1 MALQKFPRI
10 CPTCEA
16 SCGLVIEADPDTG
29 EVSRVSGDSD
39 HPSSQGYVCPKSQAI
54 KALREDP
61 DRLRKPLIRESEGF
75 REASWEEA
83 LDFAAAGLKQVQAQ
97 HGPQAL
103 GLYLGNP
110 TAHVAALQMVV
121 GSLLGVMPAMMTGAA
136 AIDNFARN
144 MVDAFLYGDVGNVPV
159 PDVDRTDFFLI
170 FGANPMVSNGS
181 MFGAPGMPGRLKG
194 VKARGGRLV
203 VVDPRRTP
211 TAELADDH
219 FAIRPGTDALL
230 ALAMVD
236 TLFREG
242 LVRLGRM
249 EGHVSGL
256 DELRAVAAQ
265 FPAERIA
272 PLTGIAAARIT
283 QLARDFAAAGSAA
296 AYCRVGINTQSF
308 GTLGVWAIDCL
319 NVLTGNCD
327 AEGGVIFPEGSLPV
341 FTHDAYVGDQ
351 PPYGRWRSRVSG
363 APELG
368 GTVPTHAMW
377 EDIETP
383 GPGRIRGMTIIAGN
397 PVLSNPNADRVAA
410 ALDSLDFLVAVDIY
424 LNETTRFADV
434 ILPPGDHLRH
444 SEFTLIWNNWMVED
458 VVSWSPRILPLDADG
473 RTDWS
478 IINGLAARFAG
489 IDEATYDLRCAV
501 EYLSRQAPR
510 LPRLPAGAEIADLL
524 ARSDGEDWPER
535 IFDILLRGGKNGDG
549 FGSHPGGLSLARLRE
564 SPAGISSGPMAPG
577 RLPGAI
583 ATPDGKLALAAAPF
597 LADIPRLERAIAE
610 GRFAPGTMRLIG
622 RREMRSNNSWMH
634 NLRPLVKGPKRCT
647 AMINPGDATRLGIGE
662 GDEVRL
668 RSRVG
673 EITLPARITDEVGIG
688 TVCVPHGWSEALDG
702 SRLGLAHSLS
712 GANYNRLSDDA
723 AFDVPSGC
731 ASFNGTPIVVEPVRA
746 AAQLD
751 AA

>member
-16 SCGLVIEADPDTG
+16 SCGLVIEADQDSG
-29 EVSRVSGDSD
+29 EVGRVFGDPD

-61 DRLRKPLIRESEGF
+61 DRLRKPLIRESGGF

-83 LDFAAAGLKQVQAQ
+83 LDYAAAGLKQVFAE
-97 HGPQAL
+97 HGQQAL

-110 TAHVAALQMVV
+110 TAHVAALQMVS
-121 GSLLGVMPAMMTGAA
+121 GPLLGVMPALLTGAA

-144 MVDAFLYGDVGNVPV
+144 MVDAFLYGNIGNVPV
-159 PDVDRTDFFLI
+159 PDVDRTEFFLI
-170 FGANPMVSNGS
+170 FGANPMVSHGS
-181 MFGAPGMPGRLKG
+181 MFGAPGMPGRLKRL
-194 VKARGGRLV
+194 KRRGARLV

-242 LVRLGRM
+242 LVRLGRI

-256 DELRAVAAQ
+256 NELRVVAAA
-265 FPAERIA
+265 FPPDRVAALTGIGAERIA
-272 PLTGIAAARIT
+272 
-283 QLARDFAAAGSAA
+283 QLARDFATAGSAA
-296 AYCRVGINTQSF
+296 AYCRVGVNTQSF

-327 AEGGVIFPEGSLPV
+327 AEGGVIFPEGCLPL

-351 PPYGRWRSRVSG
+351 APYGRWRSRVSG

-368 GTVPTHAMW
+368 GVVPTHAMW

-383 GPGRIRGMTIIAGN
+383 GAGRIRGMTIIAGN
-397 PVLSNPNADRVAA
+397 PVLSNPNAGRVAA
-410 ALDSLDFLVAVDIY
+410 ALESLDFMVAVDIY

-458 VVSWSPRILPLDADG
+458 VVSWSPRILPSDPDG

-478 IINGLAARFAG
+478 IVNGLAARFAG
-489 IDEATYDLRCAV
+489 IDEAEYDLRCAT
-501 EYLSRQAPR
+501 EYLARQAPH
-510 LPRLPAGAEIADLL
+510 LPRLPAGADVADLL
-524 ARSDGEDWPER
+524 ARADGEDWPER

-549 FGSHPGGLSLARLRE
+549 FGSHPGGLSLGRLRE
-564 SPAGISSGPMAPG
+564 SPAGISYGPMSPG
-577 RLPGAI
+577 RLPRAI

-597 LADIPRLERAIAE
+597 LADIPRLEEAIAD
-610 GRFAPGTMRLIG
+610 GMFAPDTLRLIG
-622 RREMRSNNSWMH
+622 RREARSNNSWMH

-647 AMINPGDATRLGIGE
+647 AMINPADATRLGIGE
-662 GDEVRL
+662 GEEVRL
-668 RSRVG
+668 TSRVG
-673 EITLPARITDEVGIG
+673 EVTLPARLTDEVGIG

-702 SRLGLAHSLS
+702 ARLGLAHSLG

-723 AFDVPSGC
+723 AFDVPSGGAC
-731 ASFNGTPIVVEPVRA
+731 FNATPIVIEKRS
-746 AAQLD
+746 
-751 AA
+751 

>member
-1 MALQKFPRI
+1 MALQRFARI

-16 SCGLVIEADPDTG
+16 SCGLVIEVDQDSG
-29 EVSRVSGDSD
+29 EMGRVSGDPD
-39 HPSSQGYVCPKSQAI
+39 HPSSLGYVCPKSQAI
-54 KALREDP
+54 KALRQDP
-61 DRLRKPLIRESEGF
+61 DRLSKPLIREGESF

-83 LDFAAAGLKQVQAQ
+83 LDYAAAGLKQVLAT

-103 GLYLGNP
+103 GAYLGNP
-110 TAHVAALQMVV
+110 TAHVAALQIVS
-121 GSLLGVMPAMMTGAA
+121 GPLLGVMPALLTGAA

-144 MVDAFLYGDVGNVPV
+144 MVGAFLYGDIGNVPV

-170 FGANPMVSNGS
+170 FGANPLVSHGS
-181 MFGAPGMPGRLKG
+181 MFGAPDMPGRLKQL
-194 VKARGGRLV
+194 KARGARLV

-211 TAELADDH
+211 TAALADDH
-219 FAIRPGTDALL
+219 FAIRPGADALL
-230 ALAMVD
+230 ALAMID
-236 TLFREG
+236 TLFKEG

-249 EGHVSGL
+249 EGRVSGL
-256 DELRAVAAQ
+256 DELRAVAAE
-265 FPAERIA
+265 FPPRRVAA
-272 PLTGIAAARIT
+272 LTGIAPERIA

-296 AYCRVGINTQSF
+296 AYSRVGVNTQSF

-327 AEGGVIFPEGSLPV
+327 AEGGVIFPQGSLPV
-341 FTHDAYVGDQ
+341 FTHDAYAGDQ

-363 APELG
+363 SPELG
-368 GTVPTHAMW
+368 GVVPTHAMW

-383 GPGRIRGMTIIAGN
+383 GPGQVRGLTIIAGN
-397 PVLSNPNADRVAA
+397 PVLSNPNAGRVAA
-410 ALDSLDFLVAVDIY
+410 ALDSLDFMVAVDIY

-458 VVSWSPRILPLDADG
+458 VISWSPRILPPDPG
-473 RTDWS
+473 ERTDWS
-478 IINGLAARFAG
+478 IINGLAARLAG
-489 IDEATYDLRCAV
+489 MDEAAYDLRCAV
-501 EYLSRQAPR
+501 EYLSRQAPQ
-510 LPRLPAGAEIADLL
+510 LPRLPVGAEIADLL
-524 ARSDGEDWPER
+524 ARADGEDWPER
-535 IFDILLRGGKNGDG
+535 IFDVLLRCGNNGDG
-549 FGSHPGGLSLARLRE
+549 FGSHPGGLSLALLRE
-564 SPAGISSGPMAPG
+564 KPAGISFGPMASG
-577 RLPGAI
+577 RLPAAI

-597 LADIPRLERAIAE
+597 LADIPRLEQAIVD
-610 GRFAPGTMRLIG
+610 GKFAPGTLRLIG

-647 AMINPGDATRLGIGE
+647 AMINPADATRLGIGE

-673 EITLPARITDEVGIG
+673 EITLPARVTDEVGIG

-702 SRLGLAHSLS
+702 SRLRLAHSLS

-723 AFDVPSGC
+723 AFDVPSGGAC
-731 ASFNGTPIVVEPVRA
+731 FNATPIVVEPVSA
-746 AAQLD
+746 AVQRG